1 MGGQVIT
8 GLRSLRAFLNSPLR
22 TITWRSVVANKLRM
36 ALTLLSV
43 ILGTA
48 FLCGSLL
55 LTNSLERTF
64 SSIIDAGVEGV
75 DLGLIAQQNNPDGV
89 PFDVISEIAQYPEVR
104 AVNVIGDGPGMP
116 SGTTMTGQSAL
127 ILTDASGQPLQAGS
141 SGTHPLAMYPPGQW
155 VAPEPTL
162 IDGHFPST
170 DSEVVVNSSA
180 ANRGG
185 LTIGDDVTIVT
196 PTERITAT
204 LSGTFESNSDVAG
217 WIGVGFTPS
226 RYLDLFTNGT
236 HASQITIAVNDG
248 VDPMDVRNRI
258 GKTYRTLM
266 PLLPEQIIEQTTGD
280 TTRQLEFMT
289 YVLIAFAAIALIVGS
304 FIIANTFAMIV
315 AQRTSEFAL
324 LRSIGVPTFQIGFSV
339 IMEAVFIGL
348 IGGILGIVV
357 GFGVVNA
364 LVQILNQLG
373 DTLSSINLSYNASAF
388 IFPILFAVT
397 ATALSAIAPAHR
409 AGNLPPVEAF
419 DSSDARSD
427 NLGRI
432 RILIGAVL
440 VTLGISLTVAG
451 ALVSGVNGDDLSTEP
466 RLALIGGGLLL
477 IFFAITLCGPALI
490 VATSQSLGVAIMAP
504 FRSVGKLAQRNTL
517 RNPRRSATT
526 ALAVT
531 LSVGLVACVGVIGAT
546 TRASVFGS
554 MDSTIRA
561 PFVLDSIGG
570 TMVPGQPSGG
580 SRSLSMSSSVAPA
593 VAEARGVGNVGTL
606 MTGSVQVNG
615 WDNENTSIFDGD
627 IASFLDLA
635 VRSGEAFDGDT
646 PGAMISTTYADQS
659 DLEVGDRI
667 TVNPYGSEDGI
678 RVPITGIYAET
689 SLVGHLIVNSAA
701 TYRVV
706 TTPETYHRS
715 QIFVDGDGS
724 TTNDELRD
732 ILTQTVS
739 PFLIVQVKS
748 KDEFRGS
755 LGTQINQLLG
765 IVYGLLALA
774 VIIAILGIV
783 NTLFLSISER
793 TREIGIL
800 RATGI
805 QRSQIRRMISL
816 ESVILSIHGA
826 VHGLALGTFVG
837 WAIVSCLR
845 SRGMAPVEFPWTQ
858 IILMLVAAVI
868 IGSLAALIP
877 ANRAS
882 KISPLEAIS

>member
-1 MGGQVIT
+1 
-8 GLRSLRAFLNSPLR
+8 
-22 TITWRSVVANKLRM
+22 M

-75 DLGLIAQQNNPDGV
+75 DLGVIAQQNNPDGV

-373 DTLSSINLSYNASAF
+373 ETLSSINLSYNASAF

-858 IILMLVAAVI
+858 IILMLVSAVI